1 MGAFSLLLIL
11 RTIPNHPFGRC
22 EVEAEVIYWR
32 QEDKMGKRQTGQE
45 EDRPV
50 LEWRES
56 RKIKRQ
62 DELRLGDQTVAT
74 LRWGGWGSTFAE
86 GRARAR
92 SWTFERPC
100 LLSREVHVHVAGVK
114 SSPIAVFV
122 PGWTEEG
129 TLSCADGR
137 TMRWQS
143 RDFWR
148 TEWAF
153 VDAEGRT
160 AVRFEDT
167 SGFLEQRTIAHTYK
181 TGLSEADRAMLLIL
195 GRYLMVLQAQDQAAV
210 TAAVVAAI
218 G

>member
-1 MGAFSLLLIL
+1 M
-11 RTIPNHPFGRC
+11 PNHSFGRC
-22 EVEAEVIYWR
+22 KVEAEVVYWR
-32 QEDKMGKRQTGQE
+32 QEDTMGKKQTGQE
-45 EDRPV
+45 KDRPL

-56 RKIKRQ
+56 RKVRRQ
-62 DELRLGDQTVAT
+62 DELCLGDQTVAT

-86 GRARAR
+86 GRARAG
-92 SWTFERPC
+92 SWTFERPR
-100 LLSREVHVHVAGVK
+100 LLSREVQVHVAGTK
-114 SSPIAVFV
+114 GPPIAVFI

-129 TLSCADGR
+129 TLSWADGR

-148 TEWAF
+148 TDWVL

-160 AVRFEDT
+160 AARFEDT
-167 SGFLEQRTIAHTYK
+167 SGFLERRTIAHTYK

-195 GRYLMVLQAQDQAAV
+195 GRYLMVLQAWD